1 MTCEHDP
8 RERNAEKRTRVR
20 GRVGGGGGGREE
32 SRGEE
37 GSSGGGRG
45 WSNDENDVRVH
56 RLGDEEGTDRGE
68 GGAGTCSGADLLD
81 PGGLQIRRDQRNQR
95 AVPTSVVQARMKRE
109 IDRKKE
115 RRG

>member
-1 MTCEHDP
+1 MIQESET
-8 RERNAEKRTRVR
+8 RRNARVYA
-20 GRVGGGGGGREE
+20 GEQEE
-32 SRGEE
+32 EEEEERRGEE

-56 RLGDEEGTDRGE
+56 RLGDEEGADRGG